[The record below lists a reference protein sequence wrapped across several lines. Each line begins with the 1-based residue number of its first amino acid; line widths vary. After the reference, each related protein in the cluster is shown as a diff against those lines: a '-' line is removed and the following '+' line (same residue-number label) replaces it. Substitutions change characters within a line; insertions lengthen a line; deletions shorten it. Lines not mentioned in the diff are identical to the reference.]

1 MVAKRANP
9 DSGVVMKHSSP
20 PPAKIS
26 VVVANPNPISCK
38 LLGAALEKNNQ
49 LRVIDRVSSAA
60 ELAASLD
67 RHSPNILLVSSHF
80 QALVGEHFRLLTS
93 LLSGHAEVAC
103 VVLADESVPHVVA
116 GAFRAGV
123 RGFFLCADRDLERLE
138 VCLGQVAQGRI
149 WIEPSHLK
157 YLVSCMPE
165 GVASDPAPRRRTTPL
180 LTPREEEVVQ
190 LLAEGLRNREIA
202 ARMNVSDNT
211 IKNYMFRIFEKLGFS
226 NRVELVLYATAHMAQ
241 TTPQVAQ
248 A

>member
-1 MVAKRANP
+1 
-9 DSGVVMKHSSP
+9 MKHPP
-20 PPAKIS
+20 PPAQIS
-26 VVVANPNPISCK
+26 VVIANPNPISCD
-38 LLGAALEKNNQ
+38 LLGEALEKNQ
-49 LRVIDRVSSAA
+49 QFRVIDRVSSAP

-67 RHSPNILLVSSHF
+67 RHSPNILLVSLHF
-80 QALVGEHFRLLTS
+80 QALVAEHFRLLSS
-93 LLSGHAEVAC
+93 LLSTHAEVAC

-123 RGFFLCADRDLERLE
+123 RGVFLCADRDRERLQ
-138 VCLGQVAQGRI
+138 VCLRQVAQGQI

-157 YLVSCMPE
+157 YIVSCMPE
-165 GVASDPAPRRRTTPL
+165 SFANEPAARRQITPL
-180 LTPREEEVVQ
+180 LTPREEEVVR
-190 LLAEGLRNREIA
+190 LLGEGLRNREIA

-241 TTPQVAQ
+241 ITSQLAQ